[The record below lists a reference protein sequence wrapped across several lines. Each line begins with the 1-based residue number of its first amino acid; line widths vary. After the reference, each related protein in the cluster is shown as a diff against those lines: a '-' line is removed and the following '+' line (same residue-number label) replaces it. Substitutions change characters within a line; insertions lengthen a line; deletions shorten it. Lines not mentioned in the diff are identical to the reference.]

1 MLCMDLRPY
10 LEALRSDVEASAAL
24 GGQELKDAAVL
35 LAGALEAS
43 LRLRLLD
50 LLNEAALELS
60 GQTAPD
66 GHVEVR
72 LSGREVQ
79 LVFTVEAADPEAPAD
94 DDMTARISLR
104 LPERL
109 KEQAEAAAVREGV
122 SVNAWLIRTIA
133 RSVERRP
140 SGHRL
145 RGFAQG

>member
-1 MLCMDLRPY
+1 MDLRPY

-24 GGQELKDAAVL
+24 GGPELKEAGLL

-60 GQTAPD
+60 GQIAS
-66 GHVEVR
+66 GHIEVR
-72 LSGREVQ
+72 LSGRDVQ
-79 LVFTVEAADPEAPAD
+79 LVLSGEPADPAASE

-109 KEQAEAAAVREGV
+109 KERAEAAAAREGI
-122 SVNAWLIRTIA
+122 SLNAWLVRTIG
-133 RSVERRP
+133 RSVEGRQ

-145 RGFAQG
+145 RGFGQG

>member
-1 MLCMDLRPY
+1 MVPMDLRPH
-10 LEALRSDVEASAAL
+10 LDALRSDVEASAAV

-60 GQTAPD
+60 GQMAD

-72 LSGREVQ
+72 LLGRDVQ
-79 LVFTVEAADPEAPAD
+79 LVFTAEAAEPAAPAD

-109 KEQAEAAAVREGV
+109 KEQAEAAAVREGI

-133 RSVERRP
+133 RSVDRRP